1 MAEKLIDPVNDDA
14 VPQVDNAVSVGEDL
28 KFQERWWRFERV
40 AWLFFLLVLAADAL
54 GLFGRGWL
62 AKAEDHRAGSGIDVF
77 YERVAR
83 AETPTVLRVSFRPD
97 AVVNGKAQ
105 LFVSE
110 SVVKK
115 LGAQRI
121 APQPESS
128 VLGNGGITYTFPSDA
143 THPGDV
149 QIGMEPEAPGVA
161 HFTVQVPGREAV
173 TERVVVM
180 P

>member
-1 MAEKLIDPVNDDA
+1 MGQKLIDPVNDDQ
-14 VPQVDNAVSVGEDL
+14 VPKVDNAVSVGEDL
-28 KFQERWWRFERV
+28 KFQERWWTFERV
-40 AWLFFLLVLAADAL
+40 VWIFFLLVLVADAL
-54 GLFGRGWL
+54 GVFGRGWL
-62 AKAEDHRAGSGIDVF
+62 AKAEDHRAASGIDIF
-77 YERVAR
+77 YERVER
-83 AETPTVLRVSFRPD
+83 AETPSVMRVALRPD

-128 VLGNGGITYTFPSDA
+128 AIGNGGITYTFAVDPA
-143 THPGDV
+143 KPGDV
-149 QIGMEPEAPGVA
+149 EIGMQPEAPGVV
-161 HFTVQVPGREAV
+161 HFTVQVPGKEAV

>member
-1 MAEKLIDPVNDDA
+1 MAERLIDPVNDEQ
-14 VPQVDNAVSVGEDL
+14 VPRVDNAVSVGEDL

-40 AWLFFLLVLAADAL
+40 VWWFFLLVLVADAL
-54 GLFGRGWL
+54 GVFGRGWL
-62 AKAEDHRAGSGIDVF
+62 AKAEDHRPGSGIDVF
-77 YERVAR
+77 YERVER
-83 AETPTVLRVSFRPD
+83 AETSSVLRVSFRPD

-105 LFVSE
+105 LFISD

-128 VLGNGGITYTFPSDA
+128 VIGNGGITYTFPVNA
-143 THPGDV
+143 ANPGDV
-149 QIGMEPEAPGVA
+149 EIGMQPEAPGIA

-173 TERVVVM
+173 SERVVVM